1 MNADQVR
8 ALVAAKWPE
17 AMQSPVAAAIAQI
30 SAQDEVDNLG
40 LLLADISRLTTEAD
54 AIKARLKKAGFDKYH
69 GDMFTAT
76 VVQQERTTYD
86 PRKVEVMLGDKVSL
100 VEKTIT
106 VTKVMVTARQA
117 A

>member
-17 AMQSPVAAAIAQI
+17 AMQSPVAVAMTQI
-30 SAQDEVDNLG
+30 SVQDDVDNLG
-40 LLLADISRLTTEAD
+40 ALLADISRLTTEAD
-54 AIKARLKKAGFDKYH
+54 AIKARLRKAGLDKYH

-76 VVQQERTTYD
+76 VVHQERTTYD

-100 VEKTIT
+100 VEKTIK
-106 VTKVMVTARQA
+106 VTKVLVTARQVA
-117 A
+117 

>member
-8 ALVAAKWPE
+8 A
-17 AMQSPVAAAIAQI
+17 AAAIAQI
-30 SAQDEVDNLG
+30 VAQDEVDNLG
-40 LLLADISRLTTEAD
+40 LLLADISELTTEAE

-69 GDMFTAT
+69 GEWFTAT
-76 VVQQERTTYD
+76 VVHQERTTYD

-100 VEKTIT
+100 VEKTVK